1 MGKVHLLNIKRMS
14 KTFAAMIV
22 MAVAVVA

>member
-1 MGKVHLLNIKRMS
+1 MGILLNIKRMS